1 MTDGAPVAADADA
14 AGAGVGVGVGVG
26 VADGAGADE
35 LPVTA
40 EVAEV
45 CAAPLE
51 PETFLDAAVVPSV
64 TVCVTVDAAVESEP
78 VGAVTA
84 GGSTEGERGSEP
96 F

>member
-1 MTDGAPVAADADA
+1 MTDGAPVAADADADA

-26 VADGAGADE
+26 VGADE
-35 LPVTA
+35 LPVAA